1 MGADLV
7 QAEGQA
13 PWSSLAR
20 GQSWWLGL
28 GTGGVE
34 LRPGLNKEGGQ
45 AKGPG
50 PRGADRGSDDQ
61 LRPSTAFFKVS
72 LPTTSSL
79 TLTDVL
85 VM

>member
-1 MGADLV
+1 MELLGSRAVMVARAGHRWRGA
-7 QAEGQA
+7 QA
-13 PWSSLAR
+13 R
-20 GQSWWLGL
+20 
-28 GTGGVE
+28 VE
-34 LRPGLNKEGGQ
+34 QRGGQ

-50 PRGADRGSDDQ
+50 PCGADRGSDDQ
-61 LRPSTAFFKVS
+61 LRPSTAFFKAS